1 MQAECFTVLKLYTLL
16 RYSHKNYLAI
26 CYDYSVIKI
35 IPAILTSSP
44 QELKDMIMV
53 CEEIVDRVQIDVIDG
68 IFANNKT
75 VDPQAVSYIETN
87 LMLDMHLM
95 VKEPINWLERCMRA
109 HADRVI
115 GHIEMMSS
123 QKDFILKSQELGM
136 KAGFALD
143 ITTPVSSL
151 DASLLSDVDVV
162 LVMSV
167 PAGHGGQ
174 SFQVKA
180 LDKIKELDVLRQDAH
195 LSFSIC
201 DDGGITLEWIDDARR
216 EGADEVAVGRKLFDG
231 GLGENIKTY
240 LEASYK

>member
-1 MQAECFTVLKLYTLL
+1 M
-16 RYSHKNYLAI
+16 
-26 CYDYSVIKI
+26 IKI

-53 CEEIVDRVQIDVIDG
+53 CEEVVDRVQIDIIDG

-75 VDPQAVSYIETN
+75 IDPQAVSYIETN

-95 VKEPINWLERCMRA
+95 VKEPVNWLERCVRA

-115 GHIEMMSS
+115 GHIEMMTS

-136 KAGFALD
+136 KAGFA
-143 ITTPVSSL
+143 ININTPVSSL
-151 DASLLSDVDVV
+151 DASLLSDVDVI

-174 SFQVKA
+174 SFQVGA
-180 LDKIKELDVLRQDAH
+180 LDKIKELAELRQDAH
-195 LSFSIC
+195 LSFLIC
-201 DDGGITLEWIDDARR
+201 DDGGITLEWVDDVRR

-231 GLGENIKTY
+231 DVSENIRTY
-240 LEASYK
+240 LKASYK